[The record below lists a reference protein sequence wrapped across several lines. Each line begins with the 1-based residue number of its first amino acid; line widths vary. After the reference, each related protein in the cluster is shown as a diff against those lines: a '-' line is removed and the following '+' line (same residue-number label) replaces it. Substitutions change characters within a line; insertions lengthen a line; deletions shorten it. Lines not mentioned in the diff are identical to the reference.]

1 MSLVDINHYIGGDV
15 SISSTGDLQGCD
27 GLLRSQQRVLRR
39 LLTNPGDYLFQ
50 LNYGAGIQKYIG
62 NNTKAGEIETLIQS
76 QIALEDCVAQTPA
89 PQVIVSPINGG
100 ITGGV
105 YIQIQYKDASTG
117 EQVSLNFNV
126 TN

>member
-39 LLTNPGDYLFQ
+39 LLTNPGDYIFQ
-50 LNYGAGIQKYIG
+50 LTYGAGLQQYIG
-62 NNTKAGEIETLIQS
+62 KNTKAEEIETLIQS
-76 QIALEDCVAQTPA
+76 QLALEDSVAQEPA
-89 PQVIVSPINGG
+89 PVVLVTPISGG
-100 ITGGV
+100 VTGGV

-117 EQVSLNFNV
+117 EQTSLNFNV